1 MYDRN
6 EQLEIIMLVVIPFIL
21 GAVLLPIGI
30 VTILKAI
37 GIFFATAIGIVAI
50 IVMIRVVRFL
60 ITDVMRKKK

>member
-1 MYDRN
+1 MYDN
-6 EQLEIIMLVVIPFIL
+6 DKLEDIILVVIPFIL

>member
-37 GIFFATAIGIVAI
+37 GILIATAIGIVTI
-50 IVMIRVVRFL
+50 LVMIQVVHFL